1 MCGQRLTGRLQVVLV
16 SVAVRKLPPG
26 PGQKILR
33 VRPGPPIAAN
43 GAEPTQP
50 RRATAAG
57 RVQPDAF
64 QLLPDL
70 CPT

>member
-1 MCGQRLTGRLQVVLV
+1 MRGQRLTGPLQVVLV

-33 VRPGPPIAAN
+33 ARPGPPTAAN
-43 GAEPTQP
+43 GAEPARP
-50 RRATAAG
+50 RRAAAAG

-64 QLLPDL
+64 QLRPDR
-70 CPT
+70 CST